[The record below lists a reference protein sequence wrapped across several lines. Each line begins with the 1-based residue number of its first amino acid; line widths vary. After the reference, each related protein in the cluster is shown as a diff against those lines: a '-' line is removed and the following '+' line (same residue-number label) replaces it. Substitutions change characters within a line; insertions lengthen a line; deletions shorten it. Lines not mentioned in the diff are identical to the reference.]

1 LSRNDTQPI
10 AVGALVSMELEAL
23 GFTDL
28 GKKVAIAGPEVP
40 LRKSAVQILSLAIH
54 ELATN
59 ALKYGALANED
70 GRLSA
75 TWRIEDTKPDRRLL
89 LEWIE
94 RGIVGTPSAT
104 DAERR
109 GYGRTLIEQALP
121 YALSARTKFDL
132 RANTL
137 RCVISLPVTTQDG
150 REMVG

>member
-1 LSRNDTQPI
+1 MSPKRQHPN
-10 AVGALVSMELEAL
+10 L
-23 GFTDL
+23 G
-28 GKKVAIAGPEVP
+28 G
-40 LRKSAVQILSLAIH
+40 LA
-54 ELATN
+54 EFDQLNQGTN
-59 ALKYGALANED
+59 ALKYGALENED

-75 TWRIEDTKPDRRLL
+75 TWRIEDTKQDRRLL

-132 RANTL
+132 GANTL